1 VASLSDVGGYTAT
14 PRARQL
20 GGVAVFF
27 GFSPLPTLC
36 HDKYIDILRDK
47 YTFEFI
53 QFFQVKVPT
62 LVITS
67 PNRYFSTFKR
77 FSM

>member
-1 VASLSDVGGYTAT
+1 
-14 PRARQL
+14 
-20 GGVAVFF
+20 VFF
-27 GFSPLPTLC
+27 GFSPLPSLC

-53 QFFQVKVPT
+53 QFFQVKVPST